1 MKHIMLKNLSL
12 KNKLAI
18 SASAAI
24 ILGGVLVEALSFKA
38 SLDRLDIEVEQRLE
52 STTASYNQYVT
63 DWILSKERAITA
75 LPQEANADTIE
86 VHLKQVRD
94 SAKFDNVFL
103 AYPDGSQANANGV
116 ILPPGNDDPRK
127 WGWYTNAVATPS
139 KVFMDN
145 PTVAA
150 ATGANV
156 VSLGKALN
164 LHGQQVV
171 LGADVEITDILN
183 SMEKVIIP
191 GSGFMFIANDKGN
204 IFTHPNTKL
213 LNKSVS
219 TLGLDFSTIQ
229 KATNSHSNIS
239 IEIDGD
245 EYIMYA
251 QKIEDTSLITIS
263 VINYDSLVA
272 PLFDAVS
279 GQVLVTAIVV
289 IICTLLFNLLCS
301 ILFRPLNNVSQALA
315 QIANGSGDLTQR
327 IHVENKDEV
336 GELANNF
343 NTFVES
349 LQQLIQHIRLQSQ
362 QLTEGSEQST
372 NRANNSVKELNLQ
385 QQEITMVATA
395 VTEMAS
401 ATREIASHAEQTAEA
416 AQNSSSSTQKGHSL
430 VIETKASINNLVN
443 EVNEA
448 SMVISE
454 LQQHSQEI
462 NTVLATI
469 QGIAEQTNLLAL
481 NAAIEAARAGEQ
493 GRGFAVVADEVRVLS
508 QRTHTSTEEI
518 KSTIDILQQ
527 TTSRAV
533 NLMKSSSDLANSSVE
548 DADRATLA
556 LEEISS
562 SVTLISD
569 MATQI
574 ATAAEE
580 QTHVTGEITQNVTS
594 IKDVT
599 DLLVIDSTDSL
610 TQSHSLKEQAVN
622 LSEKVATFKLS

>member
-1 MKHIMLKNLSL
+1 M
-12 KNKLAI
+12 
-18 SASAAI
+18 
-24 ILGGVLVEALSFKA
+24 VEALSFSA
-38 SLDRLDIEVEQRLE
+38 SLDRLDTEVTQRLE

-63 DWILSKERAITA
+63 DWVLSKERALTS
-75 LPQEANADTIE
+75 LPKEASPDAIV
-86 VHLKQVRD
+86 VHLQQVRD

-116 ILPPGNDDPRK
+116 ILPPGNNDPRK
-127 WGWYTNAVATPS
+127 WGWYTNAIAAPS

-156 VSLGKALN
+156 ISLGKALN
-164 LHGQQVV
+164 LHGQRIV

-183 SMEKVIIP
+183 SMGKVIIP
-191 GSGFMFIANDKGN
+191 GEGFMFIANKKGN
-204 IFTHPNTKL
+204 IFTHPNTAL

-229 KATNSHSNIS
+229 QATNSNSDIS
-239 IEIDGD
+239 IELDG
-245 EYIMYA
+245 EKFIMYA
-251 QKIEDTSLITIS
+251 QKIEGTSLITVSI
-263 VINYDSLVA
+263 INYDSLVA

-279 GQVLVTAIVV
+279 GQIIVTAIVV

-349 LQQLIQHIRLQSQ
+349 LQQLIQHIRRQSQ

-430 VIETKASINNLVN
+430 VVETKASINNLAN

-448 SMVISE
+448 STVISE

-533 NLMKSSSDLANSSVE
+533 NLMQSSSELANSSVE

-580 QTHVTGEITQNVTS
+580 QTHVTGEITQNITS

-599 DLLVIDSTDSL
+599 DLLVIDSEDTL
-610 TQSHSLKEQAVN
+610 TQSYSLKEQAVD

>member
-1 MKHIMLKNLSL
+1 MLKNLSL

-145 PTVAA
+145 PTIAA

-156 VSLGKALN
+156 VSLGKALS

-263 VINYDSLVA
+263 VIYYDSLVV

-372 NRANNSVKELNLQ
+372 SRVNNSVKELNLQ

-430 VIETKASINNLVN
+430 VIETKASINNLAN

-610 TQSHSLKEQAVN
+610 DQSHSLKEQAVN

>member
-1 MKHIMLKNLSL
+1 MLKNLSL

-63 DWILSKERAITA
+63 DWILSKERAITS
-75 LPQEANADTIE
+75 LPQDANPDAIE

-127 WGWYTNAVATPS
+127 WGWYTNAIAAPS

-156 VSLGKALN
+156 VSLGKVLN

-191 GSGFMFIANDKGN
+191 GTGFMFIANDKGN

-219 TLGLDFSTIQ
+219 SLGLDFSTI
-229 KATNSHSNIS
+229 KTATNSNSDIS
-239 IEIDGD
+239 IELDS
-245 EYIMYA
+245 EQYIMYA
-251 QKIEDTSLITIS
+251 QKIEGTNLITVS

-279 GQVLVTAIVV
+279 GQILVTALVV
-289 IICTLLFNLLCS
+289 IICTLLFNLLCN

-349 LQQLIQHIRLQSQ
+349 LQQLIQHIRQQSQ

-430 VIETKASINNLVN
+430 VIETKASISNLAN

-448 SMVISE
+448 STVISE

-533 NLMKSSSDLANSSVE
+533 NLMQSSSELANSSVE
-548 DADRATLA
+548 DADRATFA

-580 QTHVTGEITQNVTS
+580 QTHVTGEITQNITS

-610 TQSHSLKEQAVN
+610 AQSHALKEQAVD

>member
-1 MKHIMLKNLSL
+1 MLKNLSL

-18 SASAAI
+18 SAGAAI
-24 ILGGVLVEALSFKA
+24 ILGGVLVEALSFNA
-38 SLDRLDIEVEQRLE
+38 SLDRLDNEVEQRLE

-63 DWILSKERAITA
+63 DWILSKERALTS
-75 LPQEANADTIE
+75 LPKEANKDAIV

-116 ILPPGNDDPRK
+116 ILPPGNDDPRQ
-127 WGWYTNAVATPS
+127 WGWYTNAVAAPS

-171 LGADVEITDILN
+171 VGADVEITDILN

-191 GSGFMFIANDKGN
+191 GEGFMFIANNKGN
-204 IFTHPNTKL
+204 VFTHPNTAL

-219 TLGLDFSTIQ
+219 ALGLDFSTIQ
-229 KATNSHSNIS
+229 QATNSNSDIT
-239 IEIDGD
+239 IELDG
-245 EYIMYA
+245 EKYIMYA
-251 QKIEDTSLITIS
+251 QKIEGTSLITVN

-279 GQVLVTAIVV
+279 GQIIVTAIVV
-289 IICTLLFNLLCS
+289 IICTLLFNLLCG

-327 IHVENKDEV
+327 IHVENRDEV

-349 LQQLIQHIRLQSQ
+349 LQLLIQHIRQQSQ
-362 QLTEGSEQST
+362 QLTDGSEQST
-372 NRANNSVKELNLQ
+372 TRANNSVKELNLQ

-401 ATREIASHAEQTAEA
+401 ATREIASHAEQTAQA

-430 VIETKASINNLVN
+430 VVDTKASINSLAN
-443 EVNEA
+443 EVSEA
-448 SMVISE
+448 SNVISE

-527 TTSRAV
+527 TTARAV
-533 NLMKSSSDLANSSVE
+533 NLMKSSSELANNSVE
-548 DADRATLA
+548 DADRAALA
-556 LEEISS
+556 LEDISA

-580 QTHVTGEITQNVTS
+580 QTHVTGEITQNITS

-599 DLLVIDSTDSL
+599 DQLVIDSEDSL
-610 TQSHSLKEQAVN
+610 TQSHDLKEQAVD
-622 LSEKVATFKLS
+622 LSKKVATFKLS

>member
-1 MKHIMLKNLSL
+1 MCN
-12 KNKLAI
+12 
-18 SASAAI
+18 
-24 ILGGVLVEALSFKA
+24 
-38 SLDRLDIEVEQRLE
+38 
-52 STTASYNQYVT
+52 
-63 DWILSKERAITA
+63 
-75 LPQEANADTIE
+75 
-86 VHLKQVRD
+86 
-94 SAKFDNVFL
+94 
-103 AYPDGSQANANGV
+103 
-116 ILPPGNDDPRK
+116 
-127 WGWYTNAVATPS
+127 
-139 KVFMDN
+139 
-145 PTVAA
+145 
-150 ATGANV
+150 
-156 VSLGKALN
+156 
-164 LHGQQVV
+164 
-171 LGADVEITDILN
+171 
-183 SMEKVIIP
+183 
-191 GSGFMFIANDKGN
+191 
-204 IFTHPNTKL
+204 
-213 LNKSVS
+213 
-219 TLGLDFSTIQ
+219 
-229 KATNSHSNIS
+229 
-239 IEIDGD
+239 
-245 EYIMYA
+245 
-251 QKIEDTSLITIS
+251 
-263 VINYDSLVA
+263 
-272 PLFDAVS
+272 
-279 GQVLVTAIVV
+279 
-289 IICTLLFNLLCS
+289 

-327 IHVENKDEV
+327 IHVENK

-349 LQQLIQHIRLQSQ
+349 LQQLIQHIRQQSQ
-362 QLTEGSEQST
+362 QLTEDSEQST
-372 NRANNSVKELNLQ
+372 NRVNNSVKELNLQ

-395 VTEMAS
+395 VTEMVS
-401 ATREIASHAEQTAEA
+401 ATHEIASHAEQTAEA
-416 AQNSSSSTQKGHSL
+416 AQHSSSSTQKGHSL
-430 VIETKASINNLVN
+430 VIETKASINNLAN

-448 SMVISE
+448 GMVISE

-533 NLMKSSSDLANSSVE
+533 NLMKSSSELANSSVE
-548 DADRATLA
+548 DVDKATLA

-610 TQSHSLKEQAVN
+610 AQSHSLKEQAVN
-622 LSEKVATFKLS
+622 LSLKVATFKLS

>member
-1 MKHIMLKNLSL
+1 MFKKLSL

-24 ILGGVLVEALSFKA
+24 ILGGVLVEALSFNG
-38 SLDRLDIEVEQRLE
+38 SLSRLDTEVEQRLE

-63 DWILSKERAITA
+63 DWLVSKERALKSLTS
-75 LPQEANADTIE
+75 EADEAAIV

-116 ILPPGNDDPRK
+116 VLPPGNDDPRK
-127 WGWYTNAVATPS
+127 WGWYTNAVANPS
-139 KVFMDN
+139 TVFMDN

-164 LHGQQVV
+164 LHGEQVV

-183 SMEKVIIP
+183 SMEKVILP
-191 GSGFMFIANDKGN
+191 GDGYMFIANEKGN

-213 LNKSVS
+213 LNKPVSDLGLNFS
-219 TLGLDFSTIQ
+219 TLKQAASSSTDMQIDLKGEQ
-229 KATNSHSNIS
+229 YVIYAKN
-239 IEIDGD
+239 IDG
-245 EYIMYA
+245 
-251 QKIEDTSLITIS
+251 TSLMTVS
-263 VINYDSLVA
+263 VINHNSLVA
-272 PLFDAVS
+272 PLFDAVY
-279 GQVLVTAIVV
+279 GQILVTAIVV
-289 IICTLLFNLLCS
+289 ILCTLLFNLLCN
-301 ILFRPLNNVSQALA
+301 ILFRPLNHVSEALA

-336 GELANNF
+336 GELAHNF

-349 LQQLIQHIRLQSQ
+349 LQQLIGHIRHQSH
-362 QLTEGSEQST
+362 QLTDQSDQSAQ
-372 NRANNSVKELNLQ
+372 RANSSVNELNNQ

-416 AQNSSSSTQKGHSL
+416 AQNSSTSTSEGHSL
-430 VIETKASINNLVN
+430 VLHTKESINNLAN

-448 SMVISE
+448 SSVISE
-454 LQQHSQEI
+454 LQQHAQEI
-462 NTVLATI
+462 NTVLSTI

-518 KSTIDILQQ
+518 KSTIDTLQQ
-527 TTSRAV
+527 TTGRAV
-533 NLMKSSSDLANSSVE
+533 ALMGSSSTLANNSVE

-556 LEEISS
+556 LEEISTA
-562 SVTLISD
+562 VTLISD

-580 QTHVTGEITQNVTS
+580 QTHVTGEITQNITS

-599 DLLVIDSTDSL
+599 DQLVIGSEDSL
-610 TQSHSLKEQAVN
+610 SQSNELKQQAVD

>member
-116 ILPPGNDDPRK
+116 ILPPGNHDPRK

-145 PTVAA
+145 PTIAA

-156 VSLGKALN
+156 VSLGKALS

-229 KATNSHSNIS
+229 KATNSQSNIS

-301 ILFRPLNNVSQALA
+301 VLFRPLNNVSQALA

-372 NRANNSVKELNLQ
+372 NRVNNSVKELNLQ

-430 VIETKASINNLVN
+430 VIETKASINNLAN

-533 NLMKSSSDLANSSVE
+533 NLMKSSSDLANRSVE

-562 SVTLISD
+562 SVSLISD

-610 TQSHSLKEQAVN
+610 TQSHSLKEQAAN

>member
-1 MKHIMLKNLSL
+1 MFKNLSL

-24 ILGGVLVEALSFKA
+24 ILGGVLVEALSFSA
-38 SLDRLDIEVEQRLE
+38 SLDRLDTEVTQRLE

-63 DWILSKERAITA
+63 DWVLSKERALTS
-75 LPQEANADTIE
+75 LPKEASPDAIV
-86 VHLKQVRD
+86 VHLQQVRD

-116 ILPPGNDDPRK
+116 ILPPGNNDPRK
-127 WGWYTNAVATPS
+127 WGWYTNAIAAPS

-156 VSLGKALN
+156 ISLGKALN
-164 LHGQQVV
+164 LHGQRIV

-183 SMEKVIIP
+183 SMGKVIIP
-191 GSGFMFIANDKGN
+191 GEGFMFIANKKGN
-204 IFTHPNTKL
+204 IFTHPNTAL

-229 KATNSHSNIS
+229 QATNSNSDIS
-239 IEIDGD
+239 IELDG
-245 EYIMYA
+245 EKFIMYA
-251 QKIEDTSLITIS
+251 QEIEGTSLITVSI
-263 VINYDSLVA
+263 INYDSLVA

-279 GQVLVTAIVV
+279 GQIIVTAIVV

-349 LQQLIQHIRLQSQ
+349 LQQLIQHIRQQSQ

-430 VIETKASINNLVN
+430 VVETKASINNLAN

-448 SMVISE
+448 STVISE

-533 NLMKSSSDLANSSVE
+533 NLMQSSSELANSSVE

-580 QTHVTGEITQNVTS
+580 QTHVTGEITQNITS

-599 DLLVIDSTDSL
+599 DLLVIDSEDTL
-610 TQSHSLKEQAVN
+610 TQSYSLKEQAVD

>member
-1 MKHIMLKNLSL
+1 MFKNLSL

-38 SLDRLDIEVEQRLE
+38 SLDRLDTEVEQRLE

-63 DWILSKERAITA
+63 DWILSKERALTA
-75 LPQEANADTIE
+75 LPTEAKNDAIV
-86 VHLKQVRD
+86 VHLKQIRD
-94 SAKFDNVFL
+94 SGKFDNIFL
-103 AYPDGSQANANGV
+103 AYPDGSQVNANGV

-127 WGWYTNAVATPS
+127 WGWYTNAVAAPS

-164 LHGQQVV
+164 LHEQQVV

-183 SMEKVIIP
+183 SMEKVIFP
-191 GSGFMFIANDKGN
+191 GDGFMFIANDKGN
-204 IFTHPNTKL
+204 IFTHPDTNL

-219 TLGLDFSTIQ
+219 EVGLTFATIEQ
-229 KATNSHSNIS
+229 AANTNRDITVEINNDEFI
-239 IEIDGD
+239 IYAKRIDG
-245 EYIMYA
+245 
-251 QKIEDTSLITIS
+251 TSLITVS

-272 PLFDAVS
+272 PLFDAIS
-279 GQVLVTAIVV
+279 GQILVTVFVV
-289 IICTLLFNLLCS
+289 LICAVLFNLLCT

-327 IHVENKDEV
+327 IHVENNDEV
-336 GELANNF
+336 GKLANNF

-349 LQQLIQHIRLQSQ
+349 LQQLIQHIRHQSQ
-362 QLTEGSEQST
+362 QLTDGSEQST

-416 AQNSSSSTQKGHSL
+416 AQNSSTSTEKGHSL
-430 VIETKASINNLVN
+430 VVDTKASINNLAN
-443 EVNEA
+443 EVTEA
-448 SMVISE
+448 SNVISE

-518 KSTIDILQQ
+518 KSTIDTLQQ

-533 NLMKSSSDLANSSVE
+533 DLMQSSSSLASNSVE
-548 DADRATLA
+548 DADRAALA
-556 LEEISS
+556 LEEISA

-599 DLLVIDSTDSL
+599 DQLVIDSEDSL
-610 TQSHSLKEQAVN
+610 TQSHDLKEQALE